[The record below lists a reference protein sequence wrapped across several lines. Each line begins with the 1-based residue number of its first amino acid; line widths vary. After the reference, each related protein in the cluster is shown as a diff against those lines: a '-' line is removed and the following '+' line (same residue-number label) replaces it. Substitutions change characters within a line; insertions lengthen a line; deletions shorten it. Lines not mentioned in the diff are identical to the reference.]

1 MNYDKLRIMRTRC
14 GLSITE
20 ISQRSGVPEP
30 TIKRIFSGKT
40 ADPQFQTITALVYAM
55 GGSLD
60 EIIDENIKRDTP
72 ANAESDSQKSPE
84 ITNDTTP
91 IIGDTTPITDDTTLT
106 EKSENTVES
115 FKHVIDSY
123 KQQLSDETGK
133 YEKEIERLM
142 KAYSDRINAL
152 RREKVVLA
160 FALGFLILYII
171 VFFTYDVLNPNVGW
185 LQS

>member
-72 ANAESDSQKSPE
+72 ANAESDSQKQPE
-84 ITNDTTP
+84 ITNDTPP
-91 IIGDTTPITDDTTLT
+91 IISDTTLT

-123 KQQLSDETGK
+123 KQQLSDETSK

-142 KAYSDRINAL
+142 KAYSDRIDAL
-152 RREKVVLA
+152 RREKIVLA
-160 FALGFLILYII
+160 ITLGCLILYIFI
-171 VFFTYDVLNPNVGW
+171 FFSYDIFNPNVGW